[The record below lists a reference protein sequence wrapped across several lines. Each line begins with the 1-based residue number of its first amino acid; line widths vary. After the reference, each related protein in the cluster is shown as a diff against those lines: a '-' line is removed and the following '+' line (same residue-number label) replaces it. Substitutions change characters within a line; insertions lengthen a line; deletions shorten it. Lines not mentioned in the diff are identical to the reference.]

1 MTTDLRRVL
10 ADLAEQSRPLNS
22 QDHLWRRGRR
32 LRRRRRFTATLG
44 GLLALLALAALPI
57 AWRATPGPVQ
67 AADGR
72 TAVLPS
78 SFGLAWSWQQFAER
92 SPNGPAMLTFVEE
105 QRPAVEILPEP
116 PATLIGQ
123 DGSYRTTWRIG
134 GRLSPDGRLM
144 AVQKSIIDLTSG
156 RTVTINE
163 HEYSTVRVLDWS
175 PQGTEVLVVV
185 DPYPVEGQPDAVRV
199 VVVDAASGRGRT
211 LLPAGVDPLAT
222 DSEGMFSP
230 DGSKIA
236 LVLRRSAGP
245 QQVTIVDAAD
255 GTVRA
260 TMPLTDRQRLAGW
273 TPDGT
278 NLVLV
283 AAEVCDWFTCTR
295 NLPSR
300 QHVLDARARQ
310 RWHLQFADPATRD
323 VVDEPRTGR
332 PGWPD
337 RLVGWYGRDSVWI
350 VDDHEIDAIRPGE
363 PARRLSVADGRV
375 QQLDVASD
383 LVKQGRFGGPAI
395 HAPVWPPNTEGY
407 WLLGISTV
415 VVAAAL
421 LLVVLLVRRRRRPLA
436 AAKPESSG

>member
-1 MTTDLRRVL
+1 MTADLRRVL

-22 QDHLWRRGRR
+22 RDDLWRRGRR
-32 LRRRRRFTATLG
+32 LRRLRRFTATLG
-44 GLLALLALAALPI
+44 CLLTLLAFVALPI
-57 AWRATPGPVQ
+57 AWRATPGPAQV
-67 AADGR
+67 ADGR
-72 TAVLPS
+72 NAVLPS
-78 SFGLAWSWQQFAER
+78 SFGLARSWQEIAER
-92 SPNGPAMLTFVEE
+92 SPNGPAMLTFVDENHS
-105 QRPAVEILPEP
+105 AVEILPKP
-116 PATLIGQ
+116 PTTVIGQ
-123 DGSYRTTWRIG
+123 DGSYRTMSHIG
-134 GRLSPDGRLM
+134 GRLSPDGRLL
-144 AVQKSIIDLTSG
+144 AIQNRIIDLTSG
-156 RTVTINE
+156 RTIKITE
-163 HEYSTVRVLDWS
+163 HGHSTVEVLDWS
-175 PQGTEVLVVV
+175 PQGTEVLIVV
-185 DPYPVEGQPDAVRV
+185 DPYPVEGQSDAVRV

-211 LLPAGVDPLAT
+211 LLPAGVDPQAL

-255 GTVRA
+255 GTVQA
-260 TMPLTDRQRLAGW
+260 TMPLADRQRLAGW
-273 TPDGT
+273 TADGT

-295 NLPSR
+295 DLPSR

-310 RWHLQFADPATRD
+310 RWHLQFADPATGN

-332 PGWPD
+332 AGWPD

-363 PARRLSVADGRV
+363 PATRLSVADGEV

-395 HAPVWPPNTEGY
+395 HAPAWPPRAEAFWT
-407 WLLGISTV
+407 LGISAV
-415 VVAAAL
+415 VAAAAL
-421 LLVVLLVRRRRRPLA
+421 LLVVRLVRRTRPPLA
-436 AAKPESSG
+436 AADPEPSD